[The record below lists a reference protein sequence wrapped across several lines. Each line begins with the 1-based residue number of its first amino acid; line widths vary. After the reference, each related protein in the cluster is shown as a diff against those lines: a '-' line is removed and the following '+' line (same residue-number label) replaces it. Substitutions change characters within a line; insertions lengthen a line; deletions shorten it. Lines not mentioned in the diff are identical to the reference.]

1 MKELTAFRK
10 YLVEGKTAQPNDDLK
25 TPIKESKEEEQASV
39 YWGIMVKNQPEDVIR
54 MLTDLVTGKNTFDEF
69 IDNFEVDMF
78 DSFKD
83 ENFEDEDE
91 LNEDS
96 EEGEYQASLDRLRT
110 FDRNEFIDD
119 ADLTEGKD
127 WADYDWDFSDSD
139 SIDFGKFEVDIAE
152 FKRNT
157 KGFVVDNNGKERKI
171 DKATIKDILQSYRE
185 NN

>member
-1 MKELTAFRK
+1 MVELIRMNKLAGLIT
-10 YLVEGKTAQPNDDLK
+10 
-25 TPIKESKEEEQASV
+25 EEQARK
-39 YWGIMVKNQPEDVIR
+39 MMDV
-54 MLTDLVTGKNTFDEF
+54 LGT
-69 IDNFEVDMF
+69 
-78 DSFKD
+78 
-83 ENFEDEDE
+83 
-91 LNEDS
+91 
-96 EEGEYQASLDRLRT
+96 
-110 FDRNEFIDD
+110 
-119 ADLTEGKD
+119 DLTEGKD